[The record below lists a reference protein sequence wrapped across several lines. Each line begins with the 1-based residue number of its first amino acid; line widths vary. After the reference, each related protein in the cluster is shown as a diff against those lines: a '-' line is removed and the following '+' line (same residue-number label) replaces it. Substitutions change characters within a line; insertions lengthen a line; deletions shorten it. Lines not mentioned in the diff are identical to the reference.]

1 MTMAV
6 LGAYTWAIL
15 QFTLMTTAT
24 IKDKSTEVKEEKEK
38 TKKKISLNLGHYNKV
53 CLCYVHTKC
62 RCGKSCLVA
71 ADYNAA
77 AVKEH

>member
-15 QFTLMTTAT
+15 QFTLLTTAT
-24 IKDKSTEVKEEKEK
+24 IKDKNYEIIEEKEK

-53 CLCYVHTKC
+53 CLV
-62 RCGKSCLVA
+62 LV
-71 ADYNAA
+71 NNILN
-77 AVKEH
+77 